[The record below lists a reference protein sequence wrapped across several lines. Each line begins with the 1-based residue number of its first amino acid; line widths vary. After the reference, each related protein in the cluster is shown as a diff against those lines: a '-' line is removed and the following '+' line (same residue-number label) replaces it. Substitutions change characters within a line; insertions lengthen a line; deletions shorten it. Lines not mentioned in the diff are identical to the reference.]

1 VQIYDK
7 TGPSYLNPIPRSV
20 FYRLAHDPVMWRIN
34 AETREEAQKYG
45 YFQLKFYKND
55 PRGPVINLEHDMI
68 FVESNVSTF
77 KSFRDAVAGYGRLD
91 QVKRIA
97 IYVDF
102 VLSPILFSDTGM
114 LTSKIKEEMQAL
126 KEFANLELVFI
137 VFGIGPDVVK
147 EGVSWELVTITG
159 NLEDLIGDK
168 LRDFLAR
175 GEERIVPQVHFVE
188 WQYEQDGV
196 WKNV

>member
-1 VQIYDK
+1 
-7 TGPSYLNPIPRSV
+7 
-20 FYRLAHDPVMWRIN
+20 MWRIN